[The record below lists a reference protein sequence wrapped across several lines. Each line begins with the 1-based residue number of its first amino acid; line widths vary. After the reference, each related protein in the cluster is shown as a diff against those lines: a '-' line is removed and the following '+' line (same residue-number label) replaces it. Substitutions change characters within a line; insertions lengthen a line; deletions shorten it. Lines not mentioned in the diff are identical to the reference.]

1 MVPWEDDPGVQLGVQ
16 LGVQPAV
23 QVAQIQRP
31 DRAA

>member
-1 MVPWEDDPGVQLGVQ
+1 MVPWEDDPDEQ